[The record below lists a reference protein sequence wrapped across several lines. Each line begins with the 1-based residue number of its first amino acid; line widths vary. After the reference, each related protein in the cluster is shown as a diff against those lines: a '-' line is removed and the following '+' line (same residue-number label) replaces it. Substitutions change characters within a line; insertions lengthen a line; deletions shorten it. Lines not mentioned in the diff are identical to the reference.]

1 MDNKFVSR
9 IHLLILSTFLCVIY
23 PENTLANLLA
33 FQGQY
38 QSELEE
44 NAAISNQAVYD
55 QLKAGGCT
63 DLDSSGLLPGCTG
76 TTFLVWNNVRELV
89 HTANELN
96 NSGSFLHSLDTDL
109 EGLGFAL
116 RWTAGE
122 EFSSEE
128 SLMDS
133 FVSGQLS
140 GLASRITALRGGAR
154 GFNIAGIATD
164 SKGDIARL
172 SNKKLTGLNSGDEMS
187 DTWSRLGG
195 FINGTYTYG
204 NQKASDREDAFDF
217 DGTGLNAGLDYRLN
231 DHWVVGT
238 LFGYV
243 TEQVD
248 FDAGKS
254 IVDGGVKMDGLSL
267 ITFLLYQ
274 SDSWFYSASAGYQV
288 SDFTTERSIR
298 YPSFNP
304 DIESTNTVAKSSNDA
319 DTVSYSMSAGMAFF
333 LTEQFVVEPSLTVNY
348 QDVSIEEYRE
358 QDLNNAGFDFVVD
371 KQRIESF
378 ESVMALKTQ
387 YTLSTQYGVFVPFA
401 DYQFYT
407 QHNND
412 GHSIRAAYVGSAE
425 TLTDDAYFILP
436 TNNVDA
442 FYEIYGLGVSAV
454 LRGAQQNGSGT
465 AGGGIQMY
473 LSYREVIGISNYRQ
487 KSFSYGLRYEF

>member
-1 MDNKFVSR
+1 MDNTLLSR
-9 IHLLILSTFLCVIY
+9 IHLFLLTIFLCVIY
-23 PENTLANLLA
+23 PEKTLASLLA

-55 QLKAGGCT
+55 QLKAGGCK
-63 DLDSSGLLPGCTG
+63 DDEEQISGCTG

-89 HTANELN
+89 HTANELTN
-96 NSGSFLHSLDTDL
+96 NGPTLHSLDTDL

-164 SKGDIARL
+164 RNGDIARL
-172 SNKKLTGLNSGDEMS
+172 SNRKLTGLNSGDEMS
-187 DTWSRLGG
+187 EAWSRLGG

-204 NQKASDREDAFDF
+204 NQKATDREDAFDF
-217 DGTGLNAGLDYRLN
+217 DGTGLNAGLDYRLD
-231 DHWVVGT
+231 DHWVVGA
-238 LFGYV
+238 LFGYI
-243 TEQVD
+243 TEKVD

-254 IVDGGVKMDGLSL
+254 IVDGGVEMDGLSL
-267 ITFLLYQ
+267 ISFLLYQ

-304 DIESTNTVAKSSNDA
+304 NVESTNTVAKSSNDA
-319 DTVSYSMSAGMAFF
+319 DTVSYSMSGGMAFF
-333 LTEQFVVEPSLTVNY
+333 LTEQFVVEPSLTLNY
-348 QDVSIEEYRE
+348 QDVSIDEYRE
-358 QDLNNAGFDFVVD
+358 QDINNAGFDFVVD

-387 YTLSTQYGVFVPFA
+387 YTVSTKYGVFVPFA

-407 QHNND
+407 QHND
-412 GHSIRAAYVGSAE
+412 SGHSIRAAYLGSAE
-425 TLTDDAYFILP
+425 TLTNDAYFVLP

-442 FYEIYGLGVSAV
+442 YYNVYGLGVSAV
-454 LRGAQQNGSGT
+454 LRGAQQSGSGD
-465 AGGGIQMY
+465 AASGGIQMY
-473 LSYREVIGISNYRQ
+473 LSYREVIGIRNYRQ